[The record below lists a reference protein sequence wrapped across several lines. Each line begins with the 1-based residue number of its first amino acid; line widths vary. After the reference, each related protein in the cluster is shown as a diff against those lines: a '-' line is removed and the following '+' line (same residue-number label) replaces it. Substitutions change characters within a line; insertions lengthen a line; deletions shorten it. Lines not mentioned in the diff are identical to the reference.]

1 MIGHR
6 AKPCQTGQEKE
17 CGLMSIHHNQ
27 DDSNSKHSSL
37 MAYDQYSR
45 WVRWTP
51 CVSKEEIAL
60 LMQGVLRG
68 KEERSKGSSDQQLLE
83 AAKQA
88 REQIVIA
95 LQRLVI
101 HLARRFWSR
110 FQSMEL
116 LDLIQ
121 EGNLGL
127 LFAIDHYPS
136 TGTGEGFVGYATI
149 CIRQVLWRG
158 RIGMGW

>member
-1 MIGHR
+1 
-6 AKPCQTGQEKE
+6 
-17 CGLMSIHHNQ
+17 MSIHDEQ
-27 DDSNSKHSSL
+27 DDGNSKDSSL

-51 CVSKEEIAL
+51 RVSKEEIAS

-68 KEERSKGSSDQQLLE
+68 KEERSKGSPDRQILE
-83 AAKQA
+83 AASQA

-101 HLARRFWSR
+101 HLARRFLSR
-110 FQSMEL
+110 FQSLEL

-127 LFAIDHYPS
+127 LLAIDHYPS
-136 TGTGEGFVGYATI
+136 TGTGEGFLGYATV

>member
-1 MIGHR
+1 MIWQR
-6 AKPCQTGQEKE
+6 AKPCQTKQEKE
-17 CGLMSIHHNQ
+17 CGSMSFHDEQ
-27 DDSNSKHSSL
+27 DDDNSKDSSL

-51 CVSKEEIAL
+51 HVSKEEIAS
-60 LMQGVLRG
+60 LMQCVLRG
-68 KEERSKGSSDQQLLE
+68 KEERSKCPPDRQFPE
-83 AAKQA
+83 VAKQA

-127 LFAIDHYPS
+127 LFAIDHYP
-136 TGTGEGFVGYATI
+136 
-149 CIRQVLWRG
+149 
-158 RIGMGW
+158 

>member
-1 MIGHR
+1 MIWQR
-6 AKPCQTGQEKE
+6 AKPCQTKQEKE
-17 CGLMSIHHNQ
+17 CGSMSIHHEQ
-27 DDSNSKHSSL
+27 DDGNSKDSSL

-51 CVSKEEIAL
+51 HVSKEEIAS

-68 KEERSKGSSDQQLLE
+68 KEERSKGSPDRQLLE
-83 AAKQA
+83 VAHQA
-88 REQIVIA
+88 REQVVIA

-101 HLARRFWSR
+101 HLARRFLSR
-110 FQSMEL
+110 FQSLEL

-127 LFAIDHYPS
+127 
-136 TGTGEGFVGYATI
+136 
-149 CIRQVLWRG
+149 
-158 RIGMGW
+158 